1 MGVEG
6 EKQMT
11 QPKTLI
17 MADGREVE
25 IDDTPYYIGKDNT
38 LYVYVPT
45 PCGARYMP
53 MGKVKEE
60 TK

>member
-1 MGVEG
+1 
-6 EKQMT
+6 MT
-11 QPKTLI
+11 EPKTLI
-17 MADGREVE
+17 MTDGREIE

-45 PCGARYMP
+45 PYGAKYMP

>member
-1 MGVEG
+1 
-6 EKQMT
+6 MT

-17 MADGREVE
+17 MADGREIE

-45 PCGARYMP
+45 PYGAKYMP